1 MDQQSILSKD
11 SYTQRRKLF
20 KNIWD
25 TAVTLDQKDK
35 EPEQPNVAKPKVIK
49 TLRLGEADGINIGK
63 NKKQRIKNLRI
74 VCNRLLDICNRQE
87 SEDHVYDQISAA
99 RRDSSI
105 TSTMF
110 VHQRKRK
117 KTPKKKKKVKKAYE
131 QPPQELPQELPQ
143 VDVQEEVTSFND
155 DEEGPF
161 THRGTKPLR
170 DLNSLRIER
179 ALLIQRFLNERLNL
193 EKAPTP
199 EPVESEEKLGD
210 THCKVVKKKQNRTKT
225 SPTPSPPPRVTCN
238 SKRSSCPRECCPIPI
253 INLVLPIE

>member
-1 MDQQSILSKD
+1 MDTQSNHSKD
-11 SYTQRRKLF
+11 SYTQRRELF

-25 TAVTLDQKDK
+25 TAVKLDEKDK

-74 VCNRLLDICNRQE
+74 VCNRLLDICNKQE
-87 SEDHVYDQISAA
+87 SEEHLYDQISAA

-117 KTPKKKKKVKKAYE
+117 KNQKPKKKKKVKQTYE
-131 QPPQELPQELPQ
+131 LSQLPQ
-143 VDVQEEVTSFND
+143 VDVHEETTSFD
-155 DEEGPF
+155 IDEEGPF

-170 DLNSLRIER
+170 DMNSLRIER
-179 ALLIQRFLNERLNL
+179 AMLIERFLNERLNL
-193 EKAPTP
+193 EKVPTP
-199 EPVESEEKLGD
+199 QPVESEEKLGD
-210 THCKVVKKKQNRTKT
+210 AHCKEVKKKQNRRKVLT
-225 SPTPSPPPRVTCN
+225 TPSPPPRVNCI
-238 SKRSSCPRECCPIPI
+238 SRRSPCPRECCPIPT
-253 INLVLPIE
+253 INLVLQIK